1 MQIKAK
7 DVKNKVNEFFKAKF
21 PEYKKLKYNF
31 QKTLING
38 FKINIFNIYYTD
50 IYLLHFSLW
59 FGHTIIDKL
68 DFIINHNSDLNSNMY
83 SDFIGQQI
91 RISTGLLYEHLL
103 YPNMDYF
110 IQTIDDVENACN
122 EFYLHFTKQWIPYV
136 EGLNTMEKFE
146 YEFNEGWYFQLK
158 TAIIPTKPD
167 IKIYLNEDYK
177 IKGLILSK
185 LVSEEK
191 YKIRRDFYIIRE
203 IQDRQLYESPPSP
216 TWQNFIAFLD
226 NHTKDDLLDLVAEYD
241 KKYLNSKKSSKKIK
255 EKDLVDEIEEIKE
268 EPDENTIPITGFD
281 SDGEPEIRKE
291 EDGSLTIAF
300 NFMPP
305 LNGQEEATEDPIFEN
320 FDKVMSEFL
329 GVEVE
334 WDDRE
339 FFSIKKPKE
348 DTIEKI
354 KDFLEHFWDKYY
366 EQLSNPSKKK
376 KRWWSF

>member
-7 DVKNKVNEFFKAKF
+7 DVKNKVNEFLKAKF
-21 PEYKKLKYNF
+21 PEYRKLKF
-31 QKTLING
+31 CIQKTTLKG
-38 FKINIFNIYYTD
+38 HKINIFNIYYTD

-91 RISTGLLYEHLL
+91 HLSTGLLNEHLL
-103 YPNMDYF
+103 YPNKDYL

-122 EFYLHFTKQWIPYV
+122 EFYLHFNKQWIPYV
-136 EGLNTMEKFE
+136 EGLDTMEKFE

-167 IKIYLNEDYK
+167 IKIYIDDDYK
-177 IKGLILSK
+177 INGLILSK

-191 YKIRRDFYIIRE
+191 YKKRRDFYILRE
-203 IQDRQLYESPPSP
+203 IQYRQLFNSPPSP
-216 TWQNFIAFLD
+216 TWQKFIEFLD
-226 NHTKDDLLDLVAEYD
+226 NHTKDDLVALVSEYD
-241 KKYLNSKKSSKKIK
+241 DRFGIPEKKPSKKHNKKSELDI
-255 EKDLVDEIEEIKE
+255 DNHDNLVNK
-268 EPDENTIPITGFD
+268 PDENTIPITGFD
-281 SDGEPEIRKE
+281 SDGEPEIRME

-339 FFSIKKPKE
+339 IFR
-348 DTIEKI
+348 IEKPQADTT
-354 KDFLEHFWDKYY
+354 KRAKEFLENFWDKYF
-366 EQLSNPSKKK
+366 QSS
-376 KRWWSF
+376 